1 MQVSV
6 RGAREG
12 RNRTE
17 SIVAIHNT
25 ECENIQ
31 VDVGAVVKY
40 VIASDF
46 KFSLGDLK
54 YSRRVQR
61 KEGRQT
67 ARGNYCSRRGEK
79 VRCSQAHNVCVCML
93 IPLSFNNYSICNL
106 SHFYKLFFLVSP
118 TVHFL
123 TFPHISTYP

>member
-6 RGAREG
+6 RGTREG
-12 RNRTE
+12 RSRTE

-54 YSRRVQR
+54 YSRRVQGGN
-61 KEGRQT
+61 EGRKT
-67 ARGNYCSRRGEK
+67 ARGKLLLPSRRK
-79 VRCSQAHNVCVCML
+79 SFTARRLIMCVCVFAC
-93 IPLSFNNYSICNL
+93 
-106 SHFYKLFFLVSP
+106 
-118 TVHFL
+118 
-123 TFPHISTYP
+123 